1 MGAGHGAPWGPA
13 HKMLQDGLNGIEKWS
28 ELHFSEVALA
38 PVQGTDGSRD
48 RGGSRGSSWEPGQ

>member
-1 MGAGHGAPWGPA
+1 MEVRVLGMGAGHGAPWGPE

-38 PVQGTDGSRD
+38 PVQETD
-48 RGGSRGSSWEPGQ
+48 